1 MFSESIYRFC
11 LKKKETSWTSRAKRF
26 LKSRCEAVLLFQN
39 IFTDGELRL
48 LFLPGTYCEIVL
60 YIQFLSALFPM
71 QVAPLCSLEAI
82 CCGLYHYN
90 FIWFA
95 FFIGEPRLTLSYTEH
110 FCLQSIL
117 CLRWLEMGK
126 VNVSFFFNS
135 TGSRRQTLWNDSVM
149 KSSPWTRRAIIGRR
163 EVELVFCSNLL
174 SGNRMRLG
182 KNKTHAERR
191 PGWWNGYKT
200 VVK

>member
-1 MFSESIYRFC
+1 MNIKS
-11 LKKKETSWTSRAKRF
+11 KMV

-39 IFTDGELRL
+39 IFTDGVLFL

-71 QVAPLCSLEAI
+71 QVALLCSLEAI

-95 FFIGEPRLTLSYTEH
+95 FFTGELRLALSYAEH
-110 FCLQSIL
+110 FSVQSIL

-126 VNVSFFFNS
+126 VNVFFSSNS
-135 TGSRRQTLWNDSVM
+135 TGNRRQTLWKDSVM
-149 KSSPWTRRAIIGRR
+149 TCSPWTRRAAIGRR
-163 EVELVFCSNLL
+163 KSGACFRSNLL
-174 SGNRMRLG
+174 SRKQKEAGGRI
-182 KNKTHAERR
+182 KTHAEREDL
-191 PGWWNGYKT
+191 GDETGIKL
-200 VVK
+200 